1 METQVSQP
9 DVGRNKTG
17 NQKKILILG
26 ATGMLGHMLVRVL
39 SRTHSV
45 VGTIATSY
53 QQVKNIDRLLP
64 KSQFLDHFDVTDFSR
79 VDFVIRQLQPDVVL
93 NCVGLIKHKMDKRR
107 ILDAIVINS
116 VFPHQLAE
124 ICTRLGVRMIH
135 FSTDCVFAGTPGVKR
150 LTDMP
155 DAVDVY
161 GSTKRLGEVN
171 YGTSLTI
178 RTSFVGRQIAGNEE
192 LIEWA
197 LSQRGQMISGYQ
209 NAIYSG
215 LTTRALSDVVAQV
228 IDQCPDLV
236 GLYQVASSPI
246 SKFDLLSELNVR
258 LRLGMTINRNTTF
271 ECDRTLDGSDFSKVT
286 GIQVPSWE
294 SMLNELCEDQAFY
307 VQS

>member
-1 METQVSQP
+1 MAQP
-9 DVGRNKTG
+9 DLPKHQAGTRKRV
-17 NQKKILILG
+17 LVLG
-26 ATGMLGHMLVRVL
+26 VIGMLGHMLVRVL
-39 SRTHSV
+39 SQTHSIF
-45 VGTIATSY
+45 GTISTSY
-53 QQVKNIDRLLP
+53 DQNKEIDRLLP
-64 KSQFLDHFDVTDFSR
+64 KSQCIDQLDVTDLFK
-79 VDFVIRQLQPDVVL
+79 VDTVIRNVQPDVVL

-107 ILDAIVINS
+107 ILDAIIVNS

-124 ICTRLGVRMIH
+124 ICTNMGVRLIH

-150 LTDMP
+150 LTDVP

-161 GSTKRLGEVN
+161 GSTKRLGEVS
-171 YGTSLTI
+171 YGTSLTL
-178 RTSFVGRQIAGNEE
+178 RTSFIGRQIVGDEE

-197 LSQRGQMISGYQ
+197 LSQRGQTISGYQ

-228 IDQCPDLV
+228 IDQCPELI
-236 GLYQVASSPI
+236 GLFQVASTPI

-271 ECDRTLDGSDFSKVT
+271 ECDRTLDGSEFSKTT

-294 SMLNELCEDQAFY
+294 SMLSELCDDQAFY

>member
-1 METQVSQP
+1 MAKP
-9 DVGRNKTG
+9 DLPKHQAGTRKRV
-17 NQKKILILG
+17 LVLG
-26 ATGMLGHMLVRVL
+26 VTGMLGHMLVRVL
-39 SRTHSV
+39 SQTHSIF
-45 VGTIATSY
+45 GTISTSY
-53 QQVKNIDRLLP
+53 DRNKEIDRLLP
-64 KSQFLDHFDVTDFSR
+64 KSQCIDQLDVTDLFK
-79 VDFVIRQLQPDVVL
+79 VDTVIRNVQPDVVL

-107 ILDAIVINS
+107 ILDAVIVNS

-124 ICTRLGVRMIH
+124 ICTNMGVRLIH

-150 LTDMP
+150 LTDVP

-161 GSTKRLGEVN
+161 GSTKRLGEVS
-171 YGTSLTI
+171 YGTSLTL
-178 RTSFVGRQIAGNEE
+178 RTSFIGRQIVGDEE

-197 LSQRGQMISGYQ
+197 LSQRGQTISGYQ

-228 IDQCPDLV
+228 IDQCPELI
-236 GLYQVASSPI
+236 GLFQVASTPI

-258 LRLGMTINRNTTF
+258 LRLGMTIHRNTTF
-271 ECDRTLDGSDFSKVT
+271 ECDRTLDGSEFSKTT

-294 SMLNELCEDQAFY
+294 SMLSELCDDQAFY